1 MYHRRREPR
10 RLNAVRRA
18 RDIRE
23 KLLRSGKPCRLHLK
37 ATFHLKDLLDLFFD
51 SLLPIVW
58 PCNCKMQ
65 RQSSLPN
72 SMLMKWLPLHLGFR
86 VRVWVI

>member
-37 ATFHLKDLLDLFFD
+37 ATFHLKDLVDLLFD
-51 SLLPIVW
+51 SLLPIV
-58 PCNCKMQ
+58 
-65 RQSSLPN
+65 
-72 SMLMKWLPLHLGFR
+72 
-86 VRVWVI
+86 